1 MPVVK
6 TCCPLDCFAHCG
18 LLATVENGR
27 VVDIKGDP
35 DHPLTRG
42 LVYGKARRH
51 LTRLYSKQ
59 RLLSPLRRTPDGWQT
74 IDWPQAYQEISSR
87 LADILSRYGPQS
99 VLYHAGGGSE
109 GLLHRLEMRF
119 FRLLGGCSLPRGSLC
134 WGSGYQAQLY
144 DFGALK
150 AHAWQD
156 ILNSRTVILWGR
168 DPASTHIH
176 LLPILQQARE
186 RGACI
191 VHINP
196 IRTACYRSGDL
207 HIAPRPG
214 TDGAL
219 ALGLAHIILQE
230 QLHDQ
235 RYLDQYTSGF
245 GAYRELVDQFPPDKA
260 ALICGI
266 STEEIRQL
274 ARLYAAQKPAAILL
288 GYGLQR
294 YANGGQTIRA
304 IDALAALTGQIG
316 LPGGGVNYAN
326 QYWKNFFADITCL
339 EAPADIRHLP
349 WPVLAQ
355 AMLEAVDPPVKAAF
369 VTRSNPLTQLPDTQ
383 LARKAFAGL
392 ELLVVNDFF
401 LTDTARL
408 AHYVLPCTT
417 FLEEEDLF
425 CCSWNPYLNYARPA
439 VPPLGQCKPD
449 WLIFSELAAQ
459 MHLANFPRRTARQ
472 WLEELLE
479 PARDYGFTL
488 DRLAHSPLR
497 HPMAEDVPWADGRFA
512 TPSGRFEFYSRA
524 AEQDGVN
531 PLPAFQP
538 AAESAEQQ
546 PALARLYPLHFITP
560 HHRDFLHSQFYNLD
574 SRDNPP
580 AHPPALFIHPQAAAE
595 RGIARD
601 DAVLVQSPRGNVEAR
616 ACLTDHVRPDTVY
629 MHSGNWH
636 HPGGCVNN
644 LTCAR
649 IPDMG
654 LGTPHYD
661 CRCQVSKLPND

>member
-1 MPVVK
+1 W
-6 TCCPLDCFAHCG
+6 G

-35 DHPLTRG
+35 GHPLTRG
-42 LVYGKARRH
+42 LVCGKARKH

-59 RLLSPLRRTPDGWQT
+59 RLLSPLKRTPDGWQT
-74 IDWPQAYQEISSR
+74 IDWPQAYREISTRLQEI
-87 LADILSRYGPQS
+87 LARYGPQS
-99 VLYHAGGGSE
+99 ILYHAGGGSE
-109 GLLHRLEMRF
+109 GLLHKLEMRF
-119 FRLLGGCSLPRGSLC
+119 FRLLGGCSMPQGSLC

-150 AHAWQD
+150 AHAWHD
-156 ILNSRTVILWGR
+156 ILNSRTIVLWGR

-176 LLPILQQARE
+176 LLPYLKQARE
-186 RGACI
+186 RGARV
-191 VHINP
+191 VHVNP
-196 IRTACYRSGDL
+196 IQTASYRSGDI
-207 HIAPRPG
+207 HVAPRPG

-230 QLHDQ
+230 NLHDQ
-235 RYLDQYTSGF
+235 HFIDRYTHGF
-245 GAYRELVDQFPPDKA
+245 SAYRELVAQFTPHHTA
-260 ALICGI
+260 RLCGL
-266 STEEIRQL
+266 TEAEIRHL
-274 ARLYAAQKPAAILL
+274 ALLYAGQKPAAILL

-316 LPGGGVNYAN
+316 RPGGGVNYAN
-326 QYWKNFFADITCL
+326 QYWKNFFADITCP
-339 EAPADIRHLP
+339 EAPASIRFLP

-355 AMLEAVDPPVKAAF
+355 AMLEAANPPIKAAF
-369 VTRSNPLTQLPDTQ
+369 VTRSNPLTQLPDTA
-383 LARKAFAGL
+383 LAQKAFAEL

-439 VPPLGQCKPD
+439 VVPLGKCKPD

-459 MHLANFPRRTARQ
+459 MQLDNFPRRSARQ

-479 PARDYGFTL
+479 PAQKHGFTL
-488 DRLAHSPLR
+488 DSLAAGPLR
-497 HPMAEDVPWADGRFA
+497 HPLAEDVPWADGRFA
-512 TPSGRFEFYSRA
+512 TPSGKFEFYSQA
-524 AEQDGVN
+524 AVRDGVN
-531 PLPAFQP
+531 PLPVFEP
-538 AAESAEQQ
+538 AAESIERQ
-546 PALARLYPLHFITP
+546 PDLARFYPLHFITP

-574 SRDNPP
+574 SEDNPP
-580 AHPPALFIHPQAAAE
+580 EKPPGLFIHPQAAAE
-595 RGIARD
+595 RGIAQGD
-601 DAVLVQSPRGNVEAR
+601 TVLVTSPRGKINAT
-616 ACLTDHVRPDTVY
+616 ACLTEKVRPDTVY

-636 HPGGCVNN
+636 SPGGCVNA
-644 LTCAR
+644 LTCTR

-661 CRCQVSKLPND
+661 CRCQVIKPSS